1 MQHDAYAALRHT
13 DYRRFAAGFVVSSTA
28 LQMLGMAV
36 GWEIYERTGSAMN
49 LGYVGL
55 ARALPVI
62 ALALPAGHLIDTL
75 DRRKV
80 LAITQWAFALVM
92 VGLACASAFQAP
104 LWITYALLVLSGCA
118 RVFNGP
124 SRATLVPQLVPPEDF
139 HNATAWNSGVFQFSA
154 LTGPLLA
161 GYIIRQTGT
170 AWLVYAL
177 TAIGCAVFAVLAMTL
192 HPRLSS
198 KQTEPWAWRSVTA
211 GISHLW
217 NEKTILAAITLD
229 MFAVLLGGATAMLPI
244 YAKDILQTD
253 AFGLGVLRA
262 SPYLGAFLMALVLA
276 HRPAFRRAGPALLWS
291 IAAFGVATIVFGL
304 STNIVLSVACLAI
317 GGAVDNISVVIRHV
331 LVQVR
336 TPSNL
341 RGRVSSVNSVFIESS
356 NELGAFES
364 GLVAQ
369 FFGPVVSVV
378 SGGIGTLVVV
388 ALVALGIPQ
397 IRKLGELRNKDDD

>member
-177 TAIGCAVFAVLAMTL
+177 TAIGCAVFA
-192 HPRLSS
+192 
-198 KQTEPWAWRSVTA
+198 
-211 GISHLW
+211 
-217 NEKTILAAITLD
+217 
-229 MFAVLLGGATAMLPI
+229 
-244 YAKDILQTD
+244 
-253 AFGLGVLRA
+253 AFFKANR
-262 SPYLGAFLMALVLA
+262 
-276 HRPAFRRAGPALLWS
+276 
-291 IAAFGVATIVFGL
+291 
-304 STNIVLSVACLAI
+304 
-317 GGAVDNISVVIRHV
+317 
-331 LVQVR
+331 
-336 TPSNL
+336 
-341 RGRVSSVNSVFIESS
+341 
-356 NELGAFES
+356 
-364 GLVAQ
+364 
-369 FFGPVVSVV
+369 
-378 SGGIGTLVVV
+378 
-388 ALVALGIPQ
+388 ALGLAQRDGGHFAPV
-397 IRKLGELRNKDDD
+397 E

>member
-1 MQHDAYAALRHT
+1 MQHDAYAALRHS

-36 GWEIYERTGSAMN
+36 GWEIYERTGSYMN
-49 LGYVGL
+49 LGYIGL
-55 ARALPVI
+55 VRALPVI

-104 LWITYALLVLSGCA
+104 LWITYALLMLSGCA

-154 LTGPLLA
+154 LAGPLLA
-161 GYIIRQTGT
+161 GYIISCTRV
-170 AWLVYAL
+170 AWPVYAL

-198 KQTEPWAWRSVTA
+198 KQTEPWAWRSVTK

-217 NEKTILAAITLD
+217 TEKTILAAITLD

-244 YAKDILQTD
+244 YAKDILGTG

-262 SPYLGAFLMALVLA
+262 APYAGAFLMALVLA
-276 HRPAFRRAGPALLWS
+276 HRPRLPPRWPGDALVDRGLRRRDDHLRTQHQHRAERGLPRHRRRSRQHLGGDPSRAGAG
-291 IAAFGVATIVFGL
+291 ADAFKPPRPCVKREQ
-304 STNIVLSVACLAI
+304 CLH
-317 GGAVDNISVVIRHV
+317 R
-331 LVQVR
+331 
-336 TPSNL
+336 
-341 RGRVSSVNSVFIESS
+341 E
-356 NELGAFES
+356 FE
-364 GLVAQ
+364 
-369 FFGPVVSVV
+369 
-378 SGGIGTLVVV
+378 
-388 ALVALGIPQ
+388 
-397 IRKLGELRNKDDD
+397 